1 MTTYAAFLRGINVG
15 GNKSVPMA
23 KLRELA
29 EGLGYRDVATYI
41 NSGNLVLTASKKP
54 ATLEKE
60 LSQAIQTNLGFGVDV
75 CVRSL
80 AQLKKILA
88 ANPYPE
94 GDASKVTVAFLA
106 SKPPAGV
113 EARLASMA
121 AEHEPFTVAGTEVY
135 VHYGNGLG
143 KSALAEKFAKLV
155 GVSAT
160 VRNVRTIEKVIAL
173 ASRS

>member
-1 MTTYAAFLRGINVG
+1 MTMYAAFLRGINVG

-29 EGLGYRDVATYI
+29 EELGYADVATYI
-41 NSGNLVLTASKKP
+41 NSGNLVFTATKKP
-54 ATLEKE
+54 AALEKE
-60 LSQAIQTNLGFGVDV
+60 LAKAIQATFGFGVDV
-75 CVRSL
+75 CVRSQV
-80 AQLKKILA
+80 QLKKILA
-88 ANPYPE
+88 ANPYPD

-113 EARLASMA
+113 EDRLAA
-121 AEHEPFTVAGTEVY
+121 LATEHEPFTVAGTEVY
-135 VHYGNGLG
+135 VHYGQGLG

-160 VRNVRTIEKVIAL
+160 VRNVRTIEKVL
-173 ASRS
+173 GLMG